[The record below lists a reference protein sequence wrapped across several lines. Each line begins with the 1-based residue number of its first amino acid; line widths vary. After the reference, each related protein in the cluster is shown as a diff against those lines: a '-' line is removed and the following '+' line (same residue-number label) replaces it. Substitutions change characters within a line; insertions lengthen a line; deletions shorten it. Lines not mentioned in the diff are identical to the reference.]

1 MTTEEINGVLIIK
14 IKSDLYFPAAE
25 KLGDQIMLYQ
35 ELFSSKNVVLDLTEV
50 GSMDSAKDDKIRI
63 STVFLK
69 FLKNIVIILLQLVL
83 NQSKVPFHRLLRY

>member
-1 MTTEEINGVLIIK
+1 MITEESNGVLIIR

-50 GSMDSAKDDKIRI
+50 GSMDSAEDDQIRI
-63 STVFLK
+63 STVF
-69 FLKNIVIILLQLVL
+69 IEI
-83 NQSKVPFHRLLRY
+83 

>member
-1 MTTEEINGVLIIK
+1 MTTEESNGVLIIR

-50 GSMDSAKDDKIRI
+50 GSMDSG
-63 STVFLK
+63 
-69 FLKNIVIILLQLVL
+69 
-83 NQSKVPFHRLLRY
+83 